1 MHLASLRNLTISAAL
16 FAALGT
22 VAPAQTVAPMRLGS
36 TLPAASSLVKV
47 SVCDPQKSVAAPAYV
62 GFSPAYY
69 PFAPYFWTDPYGVR
83 YRQFPPAPSS
93 ATLSIDYVNVSSQV
107 MTTVD
112 FGLVARGRLVAEV
125 RDVGK
130 FSPHAEIKHQFGLSN
145 NVFPLRT
152 ALSQCIPLHII
163 YAGGAT
169 WTNPHL
175 PKSRHEIYHK

>member
-1 MHLASLRNLTISAAL
+1 MNLAAL
-16 FAALGT
+16 RTVMIAATLVAPLGTAAL
-22 VAPAQTVAPMRLGS
+22 AQAVAPMKLGT
-36 TLPAASSLVKV
+36 TLPTASSLVKV
-47 SVCDPQKSVAAPAYV
+47 SACNPHAPEYV
-62 GFSPAYY
+62 GFSPGYY
-69 PFAPYFWTDPYGVR
+69 PYAPYFWTDPYGFR
-83 YRQFPPAPSS
+83 YRQFPPTPTS
-93 ATLSIDYVNVSSQV
+93 ATLSIDYMNVSAQV
-107 MTTVD
+107 MTTID

-152 ALSQCIPLHII
+152 DLSRCIPLHII

-175 PKSRHEIYHK
+175 PKLRHEIYNK